1 MSLFTR
7 QLRSQKIKWFDLVC
21 FQASGAPRPEN
32 WDSDEIP
39 NPYWIYYAKFALCW
53 FPASHY
59 FKNYV
64 HSQKIKLFDSE
75 IPDPSWIY
83 FIRILEFT
91 LIRILNSHLFKYS
104 NNSNTIPKTHHVIH
118 ALSKFNYIFSSCM
131 HSKRYSQEEV
141 RFRSQML
148 YTVFSLSRHS
158 SQADPSFKRTI
169 FLRPVIPY
177 AIIN

>member
-1 MSLFTR
+1 VVGSKALFSKKSLLALT
-7 QLRSQKIKWFDLVC
+7 SQTFVNSQYVGSLHVTIYKTKIKWFDLVC

-91 LIRILNSHLFKYS
+91 LIRILHSHLFKYS

-141 RFRSQML
+141 RFWSQML
-148 YTVFSLSRHS
+148 YHS
-158 SQADPSFKRTI
+158 
-169 FLRPVIPY
+169 
-177 AIIN
+177 